1 VTERPIALPPHGNKG
16 SATMAT
22 AQECVDYARQCVRLA
37 ELTADSELRDHLLTL
52 ARDWMATAM
61 QRAEGA
67 EAQIVA
73 SLGSSE
79 FANC

>member
-1 VTERPIALPPHGNKG
+1 
-16 SATMAT
+16 MAT
-22 AQECVDYARQCVRLA
+22 AQECVDYAQQCVRLA
-37 ELTADSELRDHLLTL
+37 EVTGDSELRDHLLTL

-67 EAQIVA
+67 EAKIAA
-73 SLGSSE
+73 SLGRSE

>member
-1 VTERPIALPPHGNKG
+1 
-16 SATMAT
+16 MAT
-22 AQECVDYARQCVRLA
+22 AQECMDYARQCVHLA
-37 ELTADSELRDHLLTL
+37 ELTGDSELRDHLLTL
-52 ARDWMATAM
+52 ARNWMAAAM

-67 EAQIVA
+67 EAKIVA

>member
-1 VTERPIALPPHGNKG
+1 
-16 SATMAT
+16 MAT

-61 QRAEGA
+61 QRAE
-67 EAQIVA
+67 AQIVA